1 LSNVFKNG
9 LLKFA
14 GENYSKCSA
23 KVLRLGKFWHDLIGR
38 ASADKPY
45 SRHSFNNMNMGKN
58 IFHTL
63 RKELWS
69 ILAYG
74 ESSDFLFWI
83 SGLFNALNGLQA
95 GNNISQPLT
104 TS

>member
-1 LSNVFKNG
+1 
-9 LLKFA
+9 
-14 GENYSKCSA
+14 
-23 KVLRLGKFWHDLIGR
+23 
-38 ASADKPY
+38 
-45 SRHSFNNMNMGKN
+45 MGKN
-58 IFHTL
+58 IFHIL